1 VASVGVRAKWGNDR
15 IGAFCGF
22 VSGVLFFA
30 AFSVSQAQFTMTGEQ
45 TLQSFSSYS
54 PTAVA
59 TLVVFSLVLF
69 FAVPFFLTLRDV
81 LENQNRLFAN
91 AAVAFL
97 VIGFAVTAASLF
109 AQVAGLRTLADI
121 YAQNT
126 GARRDAAAVTA
137 EAVLGLT
144 NGLLI
149 LGLIALSTG
158 VLLFGVLSRNSGR
171 FPNWLAYVAILSAI
185 LGFVVFGL
193 PFSLATL
200 AAGIGWFFLLLVW
213 MFASSAYL
221 WRSGAMPASP

>member
-1 VASVGVRAKWGNDR
+1 MASLGVGAKWGNDR

-30 AFSVSQAQFTMTGEQ
+30 AFFVAQQQFTMTGEQ
-45 TLQSFSSYS
+45 ILQSFSTYS
-54 PTAVA
+54 PTALA
-59 TLVVFSLVLF
+59 GLVVFSLVLL
-69 FAVPFFLTLRDV
+69 FAVPFFLSVRDV
-81 LENQNRLFAN
+81 LENRNRLLAN

-97 VIGFAVTAASLF
+97 VLGFAVVAASLF

-121 YAQNT
+121 YARET

-149 LGLIALSTG
+149 LGLVALLTG
-158 VLLFGVLSRNSGR
+158 VLLFGFLGRKSGR
-171 FPNWLAYVAILSAI
+171 FPSWVAYVGILSAI
-185 LGFVVFGL
+185 FGYVGFGL
-193 PFSLATL
+193 PFSIVTL
-200 AAGIGWFFLLLVW
+200 AAGFAFFFLLLVW
-213 MFASSAYL
+213 IFASSAYL

>member
-1 VASVGVRAKWGNDR
+1 MASLGVGAKWGNDR

-30 AFSVSQAQFTMTGEQ
+30 AFFVAQAQFTMTGEQ
-45 TLQSFSSYS
+45 ILQSFSTYS
-54 PTAVA
+54 PTALA
-59 TLVVFSLVLF
+59 TLVVFSLVLL

-81 LENQNRLFAN
+81 LETQNRLFAN

-97 VIGFAVTAASLF
+97 VVGFAVVAASLF

-126 GARRDAAAVTA
+126 GARRDAAAVSA

-149 LGLIALSTG
+149 LGLVALSTG

-185 LGFVVFGL
+185 LGFVGFGL
-193 PFSLATL
+193 PFSLVTL
-200 AAGIGWFFLLLVW
+200 AAGIGFFFLLLAW
-213 MFASSAYL
+213 IFASSAYL
-221 WRSGAMPASP
+221 WRSQAMPASP